1 MDEPAHVAAAH
12 VEVEH
17 HIADTLA
24 RTVIGVAAAPPR
36 LVNGKPLGVEQLGRV
51 RAGAGGVEGR
61 MLEKPHELGRVSFPD
76 RLDPRLQPGENGRAS
91 GKARVVQA
99 VEISGVRGIYKKK
112 K

>member
-51 RAGAGGVEGR
+51 RAGAGGVEGW
-61 MLEKPHELGRVSFPD
+61 MLEKPHELGRVSFP
-76 RLDPRLQPGENGRAS
+76 RSEARRV
-91 GKARVVQA
+91 GKECVSTIR
-99 VEISGVRGIYKKK
+99 SRWSPSH
-112 K
+112 